1 MLIKDMMSQ
10 PVITVFESTTVGE
23 ALETLKRQKIRH
35 LPVVDFNQVLLG
47 IVSESDLV
55 KVFPIGKDLSTF
67 ETNLLSRTAV
77 SKVMKL
83 KPITISPGKLI
94 EEAALIMRTEKIGCL
109 PITDDTGKLIGIIT
123 KNDIMDALMSALG
136 LEDGGTRITIAF
148 NKKWGFL
155 SDIITFADNRN
166 IYIDNV
172 VTFNDEVVLK
182 VKEKA
187 KEFVNDLK
195 NAGYNIIDV
204 SYIEAMPKAK
214 AE

>member
-10 PVITVFESTTVGE
+10 PVITVLESTTVGE
-23 ALETLKRQKIRH
+23 ALEILKRQRVRH
-35 LPVVDFNQVLLG
+35 LPVVDLNQDLLG

-67 ETNLLSRTAV
+67 EINLLSRTSV

-83 KPITISPGKLI
+83 KLRTIGTNKLI

-109 PITDDTGKLIGIIT
+109 PVTDNTGKLLGIIT

-136 LEDGGTRITIAF
+136 LEDGGTRITLAF

-155 SDIITFADNRN
+155 SDIVSLADKRN

-172 VTFNDEVVLK
+172 VTFDNEVVLK

-187 KEFVNDLK
+187 NEFVNDLK

-204 SYIEAMPKAK
+204 SYIEALPKAK

>member
-1 MLIKDMMSQ
+1 MLINDMMSQ
-10 PVITVFESTTVGE
+10 PVITVLESTTVGE
-23 ALETLKRQKIRH
+23 ALETLKRQKVRH
-35 LPVVDFNQVLLG
+35 LPVVDFSQTLLG

-67 ETNLLSRTAV
+67 EINLLSRTAV

-83 KPITISPGKLI
+83 KPFTISSDKLI

-109 PITDDTGKLIGIIT
+109 PVTDYTGKLIGIIT

-155 SDIITFADNRN
+155 SDIITFADKHN

-172 VTFNDEVVLK
+172 VTFHGEVVLK

-187 KEFVNDLK
+187 NEFVNDLRK
-195 NAGYNIIDV
+195 AGYTIIDV
-204 SYIEAMPKAK
+204 SYIDAMPKAK

>member
-10 PVITVFESTTVGE
+10 PVLTVLESTTVGE
-23 ALETLKRQKIRH
+23 ALEILKRQRVRH
-35 LPVVDFNQVLLG
+35 LPVVDLNQDLLG

-83 KPITISPGKLI
+83 KPITISTDKLI

-109 PITDDTGKLIGIIT
+109 PVADNSGKLLGMIT

-136 LEDGGTRITIAF
+136 LEDGGTRITLAF

-155 SDIITFADNRN
+155 SDIVSLADKRN

-172 VTFNDEVVLK
+172 VTFDNEVVLK

-187 KEFVNDLK
+187 NEFVNDLK
-195 NAGYNIIDV
+195 TAGYNIMDV
-204 SYIEAMPKAK
+204 SYIDAMPKAK